1 MSPLQ
6 HLLHSPI
13 TSNFASLSGQWF
25 QSLFQANIR
34 PNMPESIW
42 AKQSSLGLMWLKN
55 LLPIFKLLFMLYS
68 KVLYCSLVS
77 FVLSFSMETD
87 FHVPRLKHLT
97 ICASVLDCKWCIICG
112 IILGWRLLHLWL
124 ELLCLPLIFLI
135 TVTTVFQLIFSWS
148 LNQIFKIPSGGSSH
162 EEPWCRHGDRQRIC
176 PRVDL
181 YMSTH
186 HHFSIFFLTFV
197 SAIAR
202 IVTFVALHFSFAG
215 STFSRV
221 LLQCMLLIVWINFFE
236 LFVSVL
242 QLD

>member
-1 MSPLQ
+1 MKLFCCALWIVVVLYYSSSGRLLDTWNYLVHENSWCNLQMSPLQ

-87 FHVPRLKHLT
+87 FHWKPL
-97 ICASVLDCKWCIICG
+97 CQ
-112 IILGWRLLHLWL
+112 GW
-124 ELLCLPLIFLI
+124 
-135 TVTTVFQLIFSWS
+135 
-148 LNQIFKIPSGGSSH
+148 
-162 EEPWCRHGDRQRIC
+162 
-176 PRVDL
+176 
-181 YMSTH
+181 ST
-186 HHFSIFFLTFV
+186 
-197 SAIAR
+197 
-202 IVTFVALHFSFAG
+202 
-215 STFSRV
+215 
-221 LLQCMLLIVWINFFE
+221 WP
-236 LFVSVL
+236 SVL
-242 QLD
+242 QC